1 MSWQKIG
8 RTAISAGLA
17 IFFFCLPAFP
27 QDQGVPKRGPST
39 PDERQRFVALVRRLE
54 KAPLDESLNSETK
67 WAMQWLNDVPDI
79 TVTICWAPLGHF
91 LMEGYRYDERIRG
104 QFVLGMGAYQIEHS
118 AKQEDAIYLAG
129 VESALKAYRS
139 ILKTKPDATSQTLD
153 ELQAMQDDGRL
164 PKFVRDAS
172 RDCDEDQ
179 EMALAAPRL
188 R

>member
-1 MSWQKIG
+1 VR
-8 RTAISAGLA
+8 RTAILTALA
-17 IFFFCLPAFP
+17 IFSFYLSAFS
-27 QDQGVPKRGPST
+27 QDQGGSKRAPST
-39 PDERQRFVALVRRLE
+39 AEERQRFVAVVRKLE

-79 TVTICWAPLGHF
+79 TVTICWAPMGHF
-91 LMEGYRYDERIRG
+91 LMEGYRYDEKIRG

-118 AKQEDAIYLAG
+118 ARQEDEIYLAG

-139 ILKTKPDATSQTLD
+139 ILKSKPDAISKTL
-153 ELQAMQDDGRL
+153 EQLQAMEDNGRL
-164 PKFVRDAS
+164 AKFVRDAS

-179 EMALAAPRL
+179 EMALAASGR